1 MKILL
6 PQVKQRPAGHR
17 ALFDKNQPYQ
27 PKKEKRRDQYQ
38 RRYKNL
44 REFHKQQGSN
54 KTND

>member
-1 MKILL
+1 MKIIL

-17 ALFDKNQPYQ
+17 ALFNKDQPYQ

-44 REFHKQQGSN
+44 REFRNQQGTSSN
-54 KTND
+54 ND